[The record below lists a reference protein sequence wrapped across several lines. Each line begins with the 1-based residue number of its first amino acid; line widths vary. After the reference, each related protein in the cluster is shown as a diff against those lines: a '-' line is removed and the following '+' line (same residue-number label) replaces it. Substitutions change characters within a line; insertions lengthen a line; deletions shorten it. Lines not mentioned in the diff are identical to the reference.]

1 LESDPSIYYHSGKG
15 IIIAVFVDDILIL
28 GKTIEACNT
37 EYNLLAVHFT
47 MVNRGSPTTYLG
59 ININRPNP
67 NLISIDQSG
76 YIDRML
82 ARFRMLDCR
91 PESTPTNYA
100 LTLHKRLDHEAAAD
114 TKLYNQITGSVNHL
128 AVYTRPDISFT
139 VSQLC
144 QYNSNPSVI
153 HMNAALHLLRYLKG
167 TKHFKISYGGGHLN
181 PLGFPDADFANRIE
195 DRKSVT
201 GYVWFMN
208 NGMIM
213 WISHTQNTVA
223 LSTKDAEYIALSEC
237 SREAIA
243 RSQFLKELQISHEIP
258 ALLCDNTSA
267 ITIAR
272 NPVHHHRTKHIDIK
286 YHYVRHVLQEGQ
298 ITIDHIESEHQPAD
312 ILTKKLNSVKHRKA
326 LRIMGFLWNNHQ
338 SESPEEVF

>member
-1 LESDPSIYYHSGKG
+1 MEI
-15 IIIAVFVDDILIL
+15 
-28 GKTIEACNT
+28 CNT
-37 EYNLLAVHFT
+37 EFDLLAVHFT
-47 MVNRGSPTTYLG
+47 MINRGRPTIYLG
-59 ININRPNP
+59 MNINRPD
-67 NLISIDQSG
+67 LHHISIDQSG
-76 YIDRML
+76 YIKRML

-91 PESTPTNYA
+91 PESTPMNHA
-100 LTLHKRLDHEAAAD
+100 LTLHKRLKDEAAAD
-114 TKLYNQITGSVNHL
+114 EKLYNQITGSVNHL
-128 AVYTRPDISFT
+128 AVYTRPDISFA

-144 QYNSNPSVI
+144 QYNSNPSVH

-167 TKHFKISYGGGHLN
+167 TIHFKIIYGGGHLN

-213 WISHTQNTVA
+213 WNSHTQNTVA

-237 SREAIA
+237 AREAIA
-243 RSQFLKELQISHEIP
+243 RSQFLTELQIPHDIP

-272 NPVHHHRTKHIDIK
+272 NPVHYHRTKHIDIK
-286 YHYVRHVLQEGQ
+286 FHYVRHILQEGR
-298 ITIDHIESEHQPAD
+298 ISVNHIESEYQPAD
-312 ILTKKLNSVKHRKA
+312 ILTKKLNSAKHRRA
-326 LRIMGFLWNNHQ
+326 LQIMGFMRN
-338 SESPEEVF
+338 S